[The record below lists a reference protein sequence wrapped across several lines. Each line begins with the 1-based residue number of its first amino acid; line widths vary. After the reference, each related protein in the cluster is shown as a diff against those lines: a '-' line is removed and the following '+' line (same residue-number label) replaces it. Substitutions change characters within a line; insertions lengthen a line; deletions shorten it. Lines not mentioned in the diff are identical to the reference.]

1 MRVGLYVV
9 TEAIEACGKSMEIVS
24 PEDGKGGVFEDGA
37 LALQAMLREEPG
49 GTMRD
54 RFLYAASFEDGVLR
68 LDKLIL
74 GMGYEAKEN
83 RYKLLFEQK

>member
-1 MRVGLYVV
+1 MRIGLYVV
-9 TEAIEACGKSMEIVS
+9 TEAIEVCGKSMETVS
-24 PEDGKGGVFEDGA
+24 PEEEQGGVFEDGA
-37 LALQAMLREEPG
+37 LALQAMLRGVPDEPA
-49 GTMRD
+49 RD
-54 RFLYAASFEDGVLR
+54 RFLYAASFEDGALR

>member
-1 MRVGLYVV
+1 MRIGLYVV
-9 TEAIEACGKSMEIVS
+9 TEAIEACGKSMETVS
-24 PEDGKGGVFEDGA
+24 PEEEQGGVLEDGA
-37 LALQAMLREEPG
+37 LALQAMLRGVPDEPA
-49 GTMRD
+49 RD
-54 RFLYAASFEDGVLR
+54 QFLYAASFEDGALR

>member
-1 MRVGLYVV
+1 MRIGLYVV
-9 TEAIEACGKSMEIVS
+9 TEAIEACGKSMETVS
-24 PEDGKGGVFEDGA
+24 PEEEQGGVFEDGA

-54 RFLYAASFEDGVLR
+54 RFLYAASFEDGALR

>member
-24 PEDGKGGVFEDGA
+24 PVEEQGGVFEDGA
-37 LALQAMLREEPG
+37 
-49 GTMRD
+49 
-54 RFLYAASFEDGVLR
+54 LR

-83 RYKLLFEQK
+83 RYRLYFE

>member
-1 MRVGLYVV
+1 MKTGLYVV
-9 TEAIEACGKSMEIVS
+9 TEAIEACGKCMEIVS
-24 PEDGKGGVFEDGA
+24 LEDSEGGVFEDGA
-37 LALQAMLREEPG
+37 LALQAMLRGVPDEPA
-49 GTMRD
+49 RD

>member
-1 MRVGLYVV
+1 
-9 TEAIEACGKSMEIVS
+9 
-24 PEDGKGGVFEDGA
+24 
-37 LALQAMLREEPG
+37 MLRGVPDEPA
-49 GTMRD
+49 RD

-83 RYKLLFEQK
+83 RYRLLFEQK